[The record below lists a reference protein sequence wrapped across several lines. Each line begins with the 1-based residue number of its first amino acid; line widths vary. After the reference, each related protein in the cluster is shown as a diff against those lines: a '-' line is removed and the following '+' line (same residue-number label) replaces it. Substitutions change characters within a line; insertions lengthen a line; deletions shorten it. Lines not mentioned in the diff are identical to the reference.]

1 MKIYL
6 HLEAD
11 ELDENED
18 RAEILITAIS
28 EWLKEGKSA
37 AQLVNAN
44 VEEGAERGR
53 TDWDIGLIIETRKKT
68 ILAKPLNFLY
78 ELAQKEQ
85 QEFVVGIY
93 DETHSSYENVC
104 YFGYEEG
111 RPDLHEVA
119 SYLGISR

>member
-6 HLEAD
+6 HLESD
-11 ELDENED
+11 ELDENEAC
-18 RAEILITAIS
+18 AETIIAAIS
-28 EWLKEGKSA
+28 EWLKEGKSS

-44 VEEGAERGR
+44 VEEGAEGGR
-53 TDWDIGLIIETRKKT
+53 TDWDIGLTIETSKKP

-78 ELAQKEQ
+78 ELAKKEQ

-93 DETHSSYENVC
+93 DEANSSYENVC

-111 RPDLHEVA
+111 KPDLHEVA

>member
-6 HLEAD
+6 HLESDEIEEVAD
-11 ELDENED
+11 EV
-18 RAEILITAIS
+18 ILAIS
-28 EWLKEGKSA
+28 EWLKEGKSS

-44 VEEGAERGR
+44 VENGAEGGR
-53 TDWDIGLIIETRKKT
+53 TGWDIGLTIETNKKA

-78 ELAQKEQ
+78 ELAQAEK

-93 DETHSSYENVC
+93 DESNSSYENVC

-111 RPDLHEVA
+111 KPDLHEVA
-119 SYLGISR
+119 SYLGLLR

>member
-6 HLEAD
+6 HLEVD
-11 ELDENED
+11 EFDEDEQ
-18 RAEILITAIS
+18 RAETLITAIS
-28 EWLKEGKSA
+28 EWLKEGKSS

-44 VEEGAERGR
+44 VKGGAERGR
-53 TDWDIGLIIETRKKT
+53 TDWDIGLTIETRKKT

-78 ELAQKEQ
+78 EWAKEEQ

-93 DETHSSYENVC
+93 DEANSSYENVC

-111 RPDLHEVA
+111 KPDLHEVA

>member
-6 HLEAD
+6 HLEVD
-11 ELDENED
+11 EFDEDEQ
-18 RAEILITAIS
+18 RAETLIAAIS
-28 EWLKEGKSA
+28 EWLKEGKSS

-44 VEEGAERGR
+44 AEEGAEGGR
-53 TDWDIGLIIETRKKT
+53 TDWDIGLAIETNKKM

-78 ELAQKEQ
+78 EWAKKEQ

-93 DETHSSYENVC
+93 DEAGSSYENVC

-111 RPDLHEVA
+111 KPDLHEVA

>member
-11 ELDENED
+11 EIEEVAD
-18 RAEILITAIS
+18 ATISAIS
-28 EWLKEGKSA
+28 KWLKEGKSS
-37 AQLVNAN
+37 AQLVNTN
-44 VEEGAERGR
+44 VENGTERGR
-53 TDWDIGLIIETRKKT
+53 TNWDIGLTIETSKKT

-78 ELAQKEQ
+78 ELAKTEQ

-93 DETHSSYENVC
+93 DERHSSYENIC

-111 RPDLHEVA
+111 KPDLHEVA
-119 SYLGISR
+119 SYLGMLR

>member
-11 ELDENED
+11 EIEEAAD
-18 RAEILITAIS
+18 ATISAIS
-28 EWLKEGKSA
+28 KWLKEGKSS
-37 AQLVNAN
+37 AQLVNTN
-44 VEEGAERGR
+44 VESGAERGR
-53 TDWDIGLIIETRKKT
+53 TNWDIGLTIETSKKA

-78 ELAQKEQ
+78 ELAKAEQ

-93 DETHSSYENVC
+93 DESHSSYENVC

-111 RPDLHEVA
+111 KPDLHEVA
-119 SYLGISR
+119 SYLGMLR